1 MKYKLL
7 YYENLNFL
15 PETLNMMEEHFDIVR
30 LQNPSFDQNEILS
43 EIEILLAPRNFKVNS
58 EKIDLCS
65 NLKVIASP
73 TIIALHVDCEYAKQ
87 KNIEVIF
94 LGLEKSFLDTIT
106 ATAELTWGLVIAIS
120 RHIPAA
126 HQSVMNYEWNGKKF
140 GEFTPKMLSNMTIGI
155 IGLGRL
161 GSMVASYAK
170 AFGMKVYYFSPN
182 TQNTNYHKCDTL
194 KELAGVSDI
203 ISIHAE
209 HNERTEKL
217 IDAKFFNEMKKNSYI
232 INTSRGELIDEDA
245 LLDALINNKIAGA
258 ALDVLSG
265 EFEKNFKQNL
275 KQSQLIQYANNNDN
289 LIITPHYAGATYSA
303 WEKTQMQ
310 LIKLVIKKIKE
321 LKLK

>member
-15 PETLNMMEEHFDIVR
+15 PETINMMEEYFDIIR

-43 EIEILLAPRNFKVNS
+43 NIDILLAPREFKVNS

-73 TIIALHVDCEYAKQ
+73 TIIAPHVDCEYAKQ
-87 KNIEVIF
+87 KNIKVII

-106 ATAELTWGLVIAIS
+106 ATAELTWGLIIAIT
-120 RHIPAA
+120 RHISTA
-126 HQSVMNYEWNGKKF
+126 HQSVMNYEWNGRRF
-140 GEFTPKMLSNMTIGI
+140 GELTPKMLSNMTIGI

-182 TQNTNYHKCDTL
+182 SQNISYHKCDTL

-203 ISIHAE
+203 VSIHAE
-209 HNERTEKL
+209 HNKKTEKL
-217 IDAKFFNEMKKNSYI
+217 IDAKFFNEMKKKSYI
-232 INTSRGELIDEDA
+232 INTSRGEVIDENA
-245 LLDALINNKIAGA
+245 LLDALVNGKIAGA

-265 EFEKNFKQNL
+265 EFEKNFTQNL
-275 KQSQLIQYANNNDN
+275 KQSQLIQYANSNDN

-303 WEKTQMQ
+303 WEKTQKQ
-310 LIKLVIKKIKE
+310 LIKLIVKN
-321 LKLK
+321 LDFVV